1 MNFKKIAITAAAA
14 GVMLS
19 AAMPALANGDGG
31 FLLVKIKNWAKV
43 KNIVITTAN
52 TGGNDIHGKI
62 VVGGD
67 IDTGDAFA
75 GADVS
80 NTVNTNLVDLCDCL
94 DGDGAAIVKIKNGA
108 KVKNV
113 VITTANTGDNSI
125 HGKVVVGGDIDTG
138 EAGAG
143 ALVTNVVNTNVVGDA
158 TP

>member
-1 MNFKKIAITAAAA
+1 MNYKKIAITAAAGA
-14 GVMLS
+14 LMLG
-19 AAMPALANGDGG
+19 AAMPALADDGG

-43 KNIVITTAN
+43 KNVVVTTAN

-67 IDTGDAFA
+67 IDTGNADA
-75 GADVS
+75 GALVT
-80 NTVNTNLVDLCDCL
+80 NTVNSNLVDLCDCL

>member
-75 GADVS
+75 
-80 NTVNTNLVDLCDCL
+80 
-94 DGDGAAIVKIKNGA
+94 
-108 KVKNV
+108 
-113 VITTANTGDNSI
+113 
-125 HGKVVVGGDIDTG
+125 
-138 EAGAG
+138 
-143 ALVTNVVNTNVVGDA
+143 
-158 TP
+158 

>member
-1 MNFKKIAITAAAA
+1 MNIKKIAITAAAA

-19 AAMPALANGDGG
+19 AALPAFANGDG

-43 KNIVITTAN
+43 KNVVVTTAN

-67 IDTGDAFA
+67 IDTGNADA
-75 GADVS
+75 GALVT
-80 NTVNTNLVDLCDCL
+80 NTVNSNLVDLCDCL

-125 HGKVVVGGDIDTG
+125 HGKVVVGGDINTG
-138 EAGAG
+138 DAGAG
-143 ALVTNVVNTNVVGDA
+143 ALVDNVVNTNIVGD